1 MDKLTQLR
9 AMTTVVADTGDIAA
23 IKAVKPI
30 DATTNPSLILKA
42 SQDPLYQHLLDEALS
57 FGQKKSK
64 VLEEQATWAAR
75 KVAVNFGVEILKH
88 VPGRVSTEVDAHLS
102 FDTAATLR
110 EADILM
116 DMYAA
121 AGIGPERILIKIAS
135 TWEGIAAA
143 EVLEKKGVQCNLTLL
158 FHMSQAMRCADAG
171 VTLISPFVGRIYDWY
186 KAKEQKEFAPAEDPG
201 VKSVKAIYDY
211 YKTYHYPTIIMGASF
226 RTTGQLEALA
236 GCDYLTISPNLLEA
250 LAQDQGVLKRAL
262 DPLHLEAVPAQQ
274 DLHESAFRLAL
285 NEDAMSTEKL
295 AEGIRLFCR
304 DLKALK
310 ALLTQKLSDVQA

>member
-9 AMTTVVADTGDIAA
+9 AMTTVVADTGDIGA
-23 IKAVKPI
+23 IKDLKPI

-42 SQDPLYQHLLDEALS
+42 SHDSSYQALLDDALI
-57 FGQKKSK
+57 FGQQKSADFE
-64 VLEEQATWAAR
+64 VQAMWAAR

-88 VPGRVSTEVDAHLS
+88 VPGRVSTEVDAHCS

-143 EVLEKKGVQCNLTLL
+143 EILEKKGVQCNLTLL

-186 KAKEQKEFAPAEDPG
+186 KVKEQKEFAPADDPG

-226 RTTGQLEALA
+226 RTTAQLEALA

-250 LAQDQGVLKRAL
+250 LAQDQGVLTRAL
-262 DPLHLEAVPAQQ
+262 DPQHLGAVSAKQA
-274 DLHESAFRLAL
+274 LTESEFRMAL

-310 ALLTQKLSDVQA
+310 ALLMQKLIGN

>member
-9 AMTTVVADTGDIAA
+9 KMTTVVADTGDIAA

-42 SQDPLYQHLLDEALS
+42 SHDPAYQDLIDDALI
-57 FGQKKSK
+57 FAQKKSR
-64 VLEEQATWAAR
+64 VLEEQASWAAR

-116 DMYAA
+116 DLYAA

-135 TWEGIAAA
+135 TWEGIQAA
-143 EVLEKKGVQCNLTLL
+143 EALEKKGVQCNLTLL
-158 FHMSQAMRCADAG
+158 FHLSQAMRCADAG

-186 KAKEQKEFAPAEDPG
+186 KAKEQKEFSPAEDPG
-201 VKSVKAIYDY
+201 VQSVKAIYDY

-236 GCDYLTISPNLLEA
+236 GCDYLTIRPNLLEA
-250 LAQDQGVLKRAL
+250 LAQDQGELKRAL
-262 DPLHLEAVPAQQ
+262 DPQHLGAVPAKQA
-274 DLHESAFRLAL
+274 LSESAFRMAL

-304 DLKALK
+304 DLKALN
-310 ALLTQKLSDVQA
+310 ALLSQKLSGH

>member
-1 MDKLTQLR
+1 MDKLSQLR
-9 AMTTVVADTGDIAA
+9 KMTTVVADTGDIAA
-23 IKAVKPI
+23 IKTVKPI

-42 SQDPLYQHLLDEALS
+42 SHDPVYQNLIDEAVS
-57 FGQKKSK
+57 FAKKKSNE
-64 VLEEQATWAAR
+64 LEEQADWAAR
-75 KVAVNFGVEILKH
+75 KVAVNFGVEILKEI
-88 VPGRVSTEVDAHLS
+88 PGRVSTEVDAHLS
-102 FDTAATLR
+102 FDTPATLR
-110 EADILM
+110 EAEILM
-116 DMYAA
+116 DLYAS

-135 TWEGIAAA
+135 TWEGIRAA
-143 EVLEKKGVQCNLTLL
+143 ETLEKKGVQCNLTLL

-186 KAKEQKEFAPAEDPG
+186 KAKEQKEFLPAEDPG

-250 LAQDQGVLKRAL
+250 LAKDQGELKRAL
-262 DPLHLEAVPAQQ
+262 DPKHLGAVSAKTA
-274 DLHESAFRLAL
+274 LTESDFRMAL

-310 ALLTQKLSDVQA
+310 TLLKQRLVAA

>member
-1 MDKLTQLR
+1 MDKLAQLR
-9 AMTTVVADTGDIAA
+9 KMTTVVADTGDIAA

-42 SQDPLYQHLLDEALS
+42 SQDPLYRDLIEDALAFSQKKSTLLDE
-57 FGQKKSK
+57 Q
-64 VLEEQATWAAR
+64 VDWAAR
-75 KVAVNFGVEILKH
+75 KLAVNFGVEILKEI
-88 VPGRVSTEVDAHLS
+88 PGRVSTEVDAHLS
-102 FDTAATLR
+102 FDTAATMR
-110 EADILM
+110 EAEILI
-116 DMYAA
+116 DLYAA

-143 EVLEKKGVQCNLTLL
+143 EILEKKNIHCNLTLL

-186 KAKEQKEFAPAEDPG
+186 KAKEQKEFTPAEDPG

-250 LAQDQGVLKRAL
+250 LAQDQGELKRVL
-262 DPLHLEAVPAQQ
+262 DPQHLGATSAKTT
-274 DLHESAFRLAL
+274 LTESQFRLAL
-285 NEDAMSTEKL
+285 NDDAMSTEKL

-310 ALLTQKLSDVQA
+310 QLLQQRLQG

>member
-1 MDKLTQLR
+1 MDKLSQLR
-9 AMTTVVADTGDIAA
+9 LMTTVVADTGDIAA

-42 SQDPLYQHLLDEALS
+42 SHDPLYQGLIDDALIFAKTKSNLLDE
-57 FGQKKSK
+57 
-64 VLEEQATWAAR
+64 QAGWAAR

-116 DMYAA
+116 DLYAA

-143 EVLEKKGVQCNLTLL
+143 ENLEKKGIQCNLTLL

-186 KAKEQKEFAPAEDPG
+186 KLKEQKEFLPSEDPG
-201 VKSVKAIYDY
+201 VHSVKAIYDY

-236 GCDYLTISPNLLEA
+236 GCDYLTVSPNLLEA
-250 LAQDQGVLKRAL
+250 LAQDQGELKRAL
-262 DPLHLEAVPAQQ
+262 DPHHLGAVSAQHI
-274 DLHESAFRLAL
+274 LTESEFRIAL

-310 ALLTQKLSDVQA
+310 GLLTQKLQGNLV

>member
-23 IKAVKPI
+23 IQALKPI

-42 SQDPLYQHLLDEALS
+42 SQDPVYQDLLDDALI
-57 FGQKKSK
+57 FAQKKSNL
-64 VLEEQATWAAR
+64 LEEQAVWAAR
-75 KVAVNFGVEILKH
+75 KVAVNFGVEILKAI
-88 VPGRVSTEVDAHLS
+88 PGRVSTEVDAHLS
-102 FDTAATLR
+102 FDCAATLR

-116 DMYAA
+116 DLYAA
-121 AGIGPERILIKIAS
+121 AGIGPERILIKVAS

-143 EVLEKKGVQCNLTLL
+143 EQLEKNGIQCNLTLL
-158 FHMSQAMRCADAG
+158 FHLSQAMRCADAG

-186 KAKEQKEFAPAEDPG
+186 KAKEQKDFLPAEDPG

-211 YKTYHYPTIIMGASF
+211 YKTYHYSTIIMGASF

-250 LAQDQGVLKRAL
+250 LAQDQGELKRAL
-262 DPLHLEAVPAQQ
+262 DPQHLGAAVAQEV
-274 DLHESAFRLAL
+274 LTESRFRMAL

-310 ALLTQKLSDVQA
+310 ALLTQKLLGM